1 MPTQMSRE
9 QAAAAVA
16 DATAERDSIQTNL
29 LDLDGSFGKRMLA
42 GATLTGESKLRWE
55 AAAADLATL
64 WEMFNAYAAVVD
76 KAAELMAGARR
87 PSDRELAQVTTWLTG
102 ASVEL
107 SRQKPLGRRGLTE
120 TGKSDL
126 TLAAAVQ
133 EMKRA
138 FASVADAVTAAE
150 SVWNETAD
158 GLSEIGTQLAEAKE
172 QLGDISDDEVTG
184 ALAAAEEEL
193 GQLRGLLNSD
203 PLALWHGGGVDTTR
217 LERLRKQSAAVA
229 ARAAD
234 VARLRA
240 DAQQR
245 IAAAAAAV
253 GAVTAAREN
262 AAAARERAEAKIAA
276 TGLPAPADAAGL
288 EARLAALDKLKA
300 AGRWARLAAELDTID
315 AEAAAATQ
323 QCREAQRAAEAL
335 LGRRDELRGLLG
347 AYQAKAARLGAAEN
361 TELSTLYLQAQDL
374 LWTAPCDLDASAA
387 AVTRY
392 QRAIGSLGG
401 GQPR

>member
-1 MPTQMSRE
+1 MATQMSGE

-16 DATAERDSIQTNL
+16 EATAERDSIQANL

-64 WEMFNAYAAVVD
+64 WEIFNAYAAVVD
-76 KAAELMAGARR
+76 KAAGLMAGARR
-87 PSDRELAQVTTWLTG
+87 PSDRELAQLTTWLTG

-107 SRQKPLGRRGLTE
+107 TQQKPLGRRGLTE
-120 TGKSDL
+120 TGRSEE
-126 TLAAAVQ
+126 TLVAAVQ

-138 FASVADAVTAAE
+138 FTSVADVVAAAE

-158 GLSEIGTQLAEAKE
+158 GLSEIGTQLAAAKE
-172 QLGDISDDEVTG
+172 QMGDLSDDEVTG
-184 ALAAAEEEL
+184 ALAAAEAEL

-245 IAAAAAAV
+245 VAVAAAAV
-253 GAVTAAREN
+253 AAVRAARED
-262 AAAARERAEAKIAA
+262 AASARERAEAKIAA
-276 TGLPAPADAAGL
+276 ASLPTPADASGL
-288 EARLAALDKLKA
+288 EARLAALDKLRA
-300 AGRWARLAAELDTID
+300 AGRWARLAAELNTIE
-315 AEAAAATQ
+315 AEAAAASQ
-323 QCREAQRAAEAL
+323 RCREAQRAAEAL
-335 LGRRDELRGLLG
+335 LGRREELRGLLG

-361 TELSTLYLQAQDL
+361 TELSNLYLQARDL

-401 GQPR
+401 GQPQ

>member
-1 MPTQMSRE
+1 MSRE

-16 DATAERDSIQTNL
+16 EATAERDSIQANL

-42 GATLTGESKLRWE
+42 GATLTGESKLRWD

-64 WEMFNAYAAVVD
+64 WEIFNAYAAVVD
-76 KAAELMAGARR
+76 QAAELMAGARR
-87 PSDRELAQVTTWLTG
+87 PSDRELAQLTAWLTG

-107 SRQKPLGRRGLTE
+107 NRQQPLGRRGLTE

-138 FASVADAVTAAE
+138 FASVADVVAAAE
-150 SVWNETAD
+150 SVWNETAE
-158 GLSEIGTQLAEAKE
+158 GLGEIGTQLAAAKE
-172 QLGDISDDEVTG
+172 QLGDHGDDEVTG
-184 ALAAAEEEL
+184 ALAAAEAEL

-217 LERLRKQSAAVA
+217 LERLRKQAAAVA

-234 VARLRA
+234 ISRLRA

-245 IAAAAAAV
+245 IAVAAAAV
-253 GAVTAAREN
+253 AAVRAARED
-262 AAAARERAEAKIAA
+262 AASARERAEAKIAA
-276 TGLPAPADAAGL
+276 AGLPPPADAAGL
-288 EARLAALDKLKA
+288 EARLAALDKLRA
-300 AGRWARLAAELDTID
+300 AGRWARLSAELDTIE

-323 QCREAQRAAEAL
+323 RCREAQRAAEAL

-361 TELSTLYLQAQDL
+361 TELSTLYSQAQDL

-392 QRAIGSLGG
+392 QRAIGGLGG

>member
-1 MPTQMSRE
+1 MSRE

-16 DATAERDSIQTNL
+16 QATAERDSIQANL

-42 GATLTGESKLRWE
+42 GATLTGESKLRWD

-64 WEMFNAYAAVVD
+64 WEIFNAYAAVVD
-76 KAAELMAGARR
+76 QAAELMAGARR
-87 PSDRELAQVTTWLTG
+87 PSDRELAQLTAWLTG

-107 SRQKPLGRRGLTE
+107 NRQQPLGRRGLTE

-138 FASVADAVTAAE
+138 FASVADVVAAAE
-150 SVWNETAD
+150 SVWNETAE
-158 GLSEIGTQLAEAKE
+158 GLGEIGTQLAAAKE
-172 QLGDISDDEVTG
+172 QLGDHGDDEVTG
-184 ALAAAEEEL
+184 ALAAAEAEL

-217 LERLRKQSAAVA
+217 LERLRKQAAAVA

-234 VARLRA
+234 ISRLRA

-245 IAAAAAAV
+245 IAVAAAAV
-253 GAVTAAREN
+253 AAVRAARED
-262 AAAARERAEAKIAA
+262 AASARERAEAKIAA
-276 TGLPAPADAAGL
+276 AGLPPPADAAGL
-288 EARLAALDKLKA
+288 EARLAALDKLRA
-300 AGRWARLAAELDTID
+300 AGRWARLSAELDTIE

-323 QCREAQRAAEAL
+323 RCREAQRAAEAL

-361 TELSTLYLQAQDL
+361 TELSTLYSQAQDL

-392 QRAIGSLGG
+392 QRAIGGLGG